1 MCRWYRKNKESVK
14 IRKGRR
20 QGHCDIM
27 RVGSSRRHRGGGQGQ
42 GGSQTPC
49 MDGALD
55 VIRGAK
61 AAKVNQVE
69 D

>member
-1 MCRWYRKNKESVK
+1 MGDKAREGAKPR
-14 IRKGRR
+14 
-20 QGHCDIM
+20 
-27 RVGSSRRHRGGGQGQ
+27 
-42 GGSQTPC
+42 
-49 MDGALD
+49 MDGAID